1 MNEELQSSG
10 VRPDPEVP
18 AKATRR
24 RFNAEYKIRIVRE
37 AEKCKGPG
45 EVGALLRREGLYSS
59 HLSTWRQQ
67 RDGGALRDLSSRKRG
82 RNGRSAS
89 EKRVVE
95 LERENARLRKKLE
108 QAETIITVQKKVS
121 ELLGIPLETPSDE
134 ET

>member
-24 RFNAEYKIRIVRE
+24 RFSAEYKIRIVRE

-67 RDGGALRDLSSRKRG
+67 RDVGALRDLSSRKRG

-95 LERENARLRKKLE
+95 LERANARLRKKLE
-108 QAETIITVQKKVS
+108 QAETIISV
-121 ELLGIPLETPSDE
+121 
-134 ET
+134 